1 MCFANVGDSNGLNS
15 LLLFKFHPLRV
26 GGGKEWLERRVYGT
40 NPLPGPSE
48 CSSVAF
54 SDIIAL
60 SFARLC
66 AHLERAVV
74 DLVSWI
80 VSQTQFPCLFMVSCL
95 MYSLTICHF
104 HLSLSDIS
112 EIGLVSR
119 VTICL
124 SMQQSSVVF
133 LYGVLPNDDGN
144 RNAAEA
150 NASAWPPQTAWDSA
164 CKMSLRT
171 SELQDS
177 GGSYF

>member
-1 MCFANVGDSNGLNS
+1 MCFANVGGLNS

-26 GGGKEWLERRVYGT
+26 GGGKEWLERRVYGAS
-40 NPLPGPSE
+40 PLPDTAE

-60 SFARLC
+60 SFARLR
-66 AHLERAVV
+66 AHLEIAMV

-95 MYSLTICHF
+95 MYCLIICHL
-104 HLSLSDIS
+104 HLSLSDTS

-124 SMQQSSVVF
+124 SVQQFSVIF
-133 LYGVLPNDDGN
+133 LYGVLSNDDGN

-150 NASAWPPQTAWDSA
+150 NAKPQTA
-164 CKMSLRT
+164 
-171 SELQDS
+171 
-177 GGSYF
+177 